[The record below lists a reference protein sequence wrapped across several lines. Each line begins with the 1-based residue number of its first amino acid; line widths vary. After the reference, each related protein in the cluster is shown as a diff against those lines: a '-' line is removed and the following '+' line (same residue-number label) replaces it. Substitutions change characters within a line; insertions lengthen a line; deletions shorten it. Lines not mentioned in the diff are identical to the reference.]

1 MWGWAL
7 NAARHNVTFHL
18 MRDLQALILNSYL
31 IIELIDLMRD
41 LQALIIH

>member
-1 MWGWAL
+1 MRAL
-7 NAARHNVTFHL
+7 NAAQHNVTFHL
-18 MRDLQALILNSYL
+18 MRDLQALILNKSL